1 MKFVLR
7 VLGRFVLAESGGS
20 GMRSRTALEMLSA
33 YRRALLI
40 RSASRRSGYSMGM
53 DESVSRGPTDKTSEL
68 LAELRDVL
76 SDQEVKE
83 FVTLLGELKDF
94 DIFPCVLELLRALAH
109 HIFAQDEYSP

>member
-1 MKFVLR
+1 MSCGKR
-7 VLGRFVLAESGGS
+7 HHGPSAPATR
-20 GMRSRTALEMLSA
+20 LE
-33 YRRALLI
+33 
-40 RSASRRSGYSMGM
+40 
-53 DESVSRGPTDKTSEL
+53 DETSEL